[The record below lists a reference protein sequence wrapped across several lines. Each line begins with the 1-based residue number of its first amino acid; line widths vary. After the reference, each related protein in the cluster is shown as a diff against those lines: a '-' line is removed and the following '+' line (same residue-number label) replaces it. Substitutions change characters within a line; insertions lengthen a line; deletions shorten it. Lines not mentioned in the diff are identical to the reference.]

1 MVDQYFCFHI
11 KQGCLHYISVDYII
25 FSLYF
30 RNVKKAQL
38 KKMYFTSRIIS
49 LYELTTGAQHLIL
62 VFIFSIHLWVSL
74 LQRCQSNAQES
85 FWPTC
90 EKCMHDRHDVT
101 DVYNA
106 IVCYVLLEGECTF
119 QET

>member
-11 KQGCLHYISVDYII
+11 KKGCLHYISVDYII

-62 VFIFSIHLWVSL
+62 VFIFSIHLWTSL
-74 LQRCQSNAQES
+74 LQSNAQES